1 MNPNNRPLYTIGI
14 ASELLG
20 VHPRTLRIYEQRGL
34 LKPARR
40 GGQRFFSNAD
50 LQRVRCIRE
59 LIHSEGLNIEGI
71 ARLLALVPC
80 WDIKGCSEEERAAC
94 NAQLARPAPCWDAKA
109 RVCINGD
116 AQMTCQDC
124 SVYLRGSKRKS
135 VLEKMSQPFKP
146 E

>member
-34 LKPARR
+34 IKPARR

-50 LQRVRCIRE
+50 LQRVRCVRE

-80 WDIKGCSEEERAAC
+80 WDIKGCSEEERVAC
-94 NAQLARPAPCWDAKA
+94 NAHLTRPTPCWDAKA

-124 SVYLRGSKRKS
+124 SVYLRGPKCES